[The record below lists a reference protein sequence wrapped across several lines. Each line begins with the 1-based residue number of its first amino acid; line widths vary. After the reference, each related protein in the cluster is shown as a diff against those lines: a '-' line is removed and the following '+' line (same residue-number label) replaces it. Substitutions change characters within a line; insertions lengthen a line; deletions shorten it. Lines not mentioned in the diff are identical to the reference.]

1 MTYADL
7 ERMADD
13 GGRYE
18 LYDGE
23 VSVVPSPVPLHQ
35 IVAYRLGDALD
46 EYRRNAGGLVFLAPL
61 DVVFS
66 ESNTAQPDVLFFA
79 RDRAHLI
86 DLRKAIRV
94 PPDLAI
100 EVLSPGTEA
109 VDRGRKMRM
118 FARFGVREFWL
129 VDPDAKRIEIYR
141 LTEGGYGP
149 ALEAGEGDMAVS
161 AILPGFSVPVAPL
174 FQDVP

>member
-7 ERMADD
+7 ERMPDD
-13 GGRYE
+13 GRRYE

-23 VSVVPSPVPLHQ
+23 VSVVPSPIPLHQ
-35 IVAYRLGDALD
+35 IVAHRLGDALD
-46 EYRRNAGGLVFLAPL
+46 AYRQESGGLVFLAPL

-66 ESNTAQPDVLFFA
+66 ESNTAQPDVLFFV

-118 FARFGVREFWL
+118 FARFGVREYWL
-129 VDPDAKRIEIYR
+129 VDLDAKRIEIYR
-141 LTEGGYGP
+141 LTDGRYVP
-149 ALEAGEGDMAVS
+149 AQEAAESDVAVS
-161 AILPGFSVPVAPL
+161 TILPAFSVAVAPL
-174 FQDVP
+174 FQV